1 MKPFGLLSLGFSCSL
16 LSTCPSFA
24 LPSSLPLL
32 SNKDEK
38 LSEQAHISSQIHIY
52 TPLRELSLTKETT
65 TLSSENI
72 DIVSNISHI
81 ENRWYPLHSN
91 GYSLFAPVEGD
102 NSTIPCGERVKTQY
116 RCSED
121 GCEDL
126 AAGYIN
132 YIFFQ
137 ECIVPDT
144 GTRIISALLLVLW
157 MLFLLH
163 IVESTTNEYF
173 VTSLQLA
180 VAILKLS
187 PNVAGVTFLAVGN
200 AACDVIASI
209 AAFATGVPKVGV
221 GTTLGAGIFVT
232 TAVIAAVSFVSDVR
246 LARRSFIRDVVFFI
260 ITVIYLLFCTI
271 DGVITFIESIG
282 FIIIYIIFVLF
293 VAGGR
298 WISML
303 LKNDDEIVSGLG
315 SESTGGAGDRRLSVA
330 DVVRRFSVADVSKA
344 LKVVGGGA
352 TESSSLLKSGGLKTY
367 NVPAIAV
374 SGTSTSESRSQQAM
388 MAAYQA
394 AAQRTLEGDI
404 ASLRNSTLFGQD
416 PGSPEA
422 SNDRTKSRRASRQE
436 RLGSIVD
443 DLPGKPSKWTEAFY
457 NSISSPD
464 GANADASTSGYGRSR
479 MTSYSFSGGANISAS
494 GTREYLPFQ
503 MPRYHRKVLA
513 TRLAMRLAARGMAH
527 EIVGPDGKVVNVAEI
542 AIEDIELAAQLM
554 TAAVAA
560 EATRQGGK
568 PLTFEAAAD
577 AAALGASR
585 AENFEDSRT
594 QRGRAVSSAAIA
606 IKPEDLLAE
615 LPEESKN
622 PVSASYL
629 KFQMA
634 LSTIGPQYH
643 HFMCFFEVPITIFRD
658 LTIPLLHAGTYKR
671 RMTAVTLPFSFALL
685 TFVMTTHILKG
696 VPTMIKG
703 VPVFI
708 ISALVGAVLA
718 IPLYFFGL
726 PRRSKEMSNGT
737 TDEWGGVK
745 PRAESTGSKQL
756 IEGETEA
763 SLLGHGHDDK
773 PRWWTPIV
781 KIVTGEVGDPMPTGI
796 IFVFLLILSFLM
808 SLIWLLLIANELVG
822 TALAFGKILNI
833 PDTVMGLA
841 VLAVGNSIND
851 LAASV
856 TIAREGYP
864 SMAVAGAYAGPMFN
878 VIGGIG
884 LPMLI
889 YTATSPDGKYNIGKN
904 TPIVWAAFAVLLTS
918 LVATVVFVPLAGF
931 RITQRIGQFLLLW
944 FVAFIFLVIGM
955 GSVPSLSGS
964 GEGIVLG

>member
-1 MKPFGLLSLGFSCSL
+1 MRRTYLATSFWVIFSLCSL
-16 LSTCPSFA
+16 LSLSSA
-24 LPSSLPLL
+24 LPSNSPSLESQEENPLQQKQL
-32 SNKDEK
+32 LDEREDLISN
-38 LSEQAHISSQIHIY
+38 
-52 TPLRELSLTKETT
+52 
-65 TLSSENI
+65 TLVDSAATSTILNL
-72 DIVSNISHI
+72 

-91 GYSLFAPVEGD
+91 GFSLFAPVEGD
-102 NSTIPCGERVKTQY
+102 NSTTPCGESVKAQY
-116 RCSED
+116 HCSED

-132 YIFFQ
+132 YIYFQ
-137 ECIVPDT
+137 ECIVPNT
-144 GTRIISALLLVLW
+144 GTRIISAFLLVLW

-260 ITVIYLLFCTI
+260 ITVVYLLFCTI
-271 DGVITFIESIG
+271 DGVITFLESIG
-282 FIIIYIIFVLF
+282 FIIIYVIFVMF

-303 LKNDDEIVSGLG
+303 LKNDDDIVSG
-315 SESTGGAGDRRLSVA
+315 SEGTGGAGDRRLSVA
-330 DVVRRFSVADVSKA
+330 DVVRRLSVADVSKSIA
-344 LKVVGGGA
+344 LKSGA
-352 TESSSLLKSGGLKTY
+352 TESSSLLKSGGLKSY
-367 NVPAIAV
+367 NAPIAAAA
-374 SGTSTSESRSQQAM
+374 SSSSSSSAESRSQQAM

-394 AAQRTLEGDI
+394 ATQRTLEGDI
-404 ASLRNSTLFGQD
+404 ASLRNSTYFGQD
-416 PGSPEA
+416 PGSPEP
-422 SNDRTKSRRASRQE
+422 SNDRSKSRRASRQD
-436 RLGSIVD
+436 RLGSFVD
-443 DLPGKPSKWTEAFY
+443 ELPGKPSKWTEAFY

-464 GANADASTSGYGRSR
+464 GNNADASASGYGRSR
-479 MTSYSFSGGANISAS
+479 MTSYSFSGGANISTS

-503 MPRYHRKVLA
+503 MPKYHRKVLA

-560 EATRQGGK
+560 EAARQGGK

-585 AENFEDSRT
+585 AENFDDSRT
-594 QRGRAVSSAAIA
+594 QRGRAISSAAIA

-629 KFQMA
+629 KFQTA

-643 HFMCFFEVPITIFRD
+643 HFMCFFEVPVTICRD

-685 TFVMTTHILKG
+685 TFVMTTHVLKG

-703 VPVFI
+703 IPVFI
-708 ISALVGAVLA
+708 ISALAGAVLA

-726 PRRSKEMSNGT
+726 PKKSKDSVGA
-737 TDEWGGVK
+737 DEWGSAK
-745 PRAESTGSKQL
+745 PRGNSESGPKQL
-756 IEGETEA
+756 IEGGGESES
-763 SLLGHGHDDK
+763 SLLGHHHNDK
-773 PRWWTPIV
+773 PQWWTPIV
-781 KIVTGEVGDPMPTGI
+781 KLVTGEVGDPMPTGI
-796 IFVFLLILSFLM
+796 VFIFLLVLSFLM

-889 YTATSPDGKYNIGKN
+889 YTASSPDGKYNIGKN

-931 RITQRIGQFLLLW
+931 RITQRIGQFLLVW
-944 FVAFIFLVIGM
+944 FIAFIFLVIGM

>member
-1 MKPFGLLSLGFSCSL
+1 LG
-16 LSTCPSFA
+16 
-24 LPSSLPLL
+24 
-32 SNKDEK
+32 
-38 LSEQAHISSQIHIY
+38 
-52 TPLRELSLTKETT
+52 
-65 TLSSENI
+65 
-72 DIVSNISHI
+72 
-81 ENRWYPLHSN
+81 
-91 GYSLFAPVEGD
+91 
-102 NSTIPCGERVKTQY
+102 
-116 RCSED
+116 
-121 GCEDL
+121 
-126 AAGYIN
+126 
-132 YIFFQ
+132 
-137 ECIVPDT
+137 
-144 GTRIISALLLVLW
+144 
-157 MLFLLH
+157 
-163 IVESTTNEYF
+163 
-173 VTSLQLA
+173 
-180 VAILKLS
+180 
-187 PNVAGVTFLAVGN
+187 
-200 AACDVIASI
+200 
-209 AAFATGVPKVGV
+209 
-221 GTTLGAGIFVT
+221 
-232 TAVIAAVSFVSDVR
+232 SFV
-246 LARRSFIRDVVFFI
+246 
-260 ITVIYLLFCTI
+260 
-271 DGVITFIESIG
+271 
-282 FIIIYIIFVLF
+282 
-293 VAGGR
+293 
-298 WISML
+298 
-303 LKNDDEIVSGLG
+303 DE
-315 SESTGGAGDRRLSVA
+315 
-330 DVVRRFSVADVSKA
+330 
-344 LKVVGGGA
+344 
-352 TESSSLLKSGGLKTY
+352 
-367 NVPAIAV
+367 
-374 SGTSTSESRSQQAM
+374 
-388 MAAYQA
+388 
-394 AAQRTLEGDI
+394 
-404 ASLRNSTLFGQD
+404 
-416 PGSPEA
+416 
-422 SNDRTKSRRASRQE
+422 
-436 RLGSIVD
+436 
-443 DLPGKPSKWTEAFY
+443 LPGKPSKWTEAFY

-464 GANADASTSGYGRSR
+464 GNNADASASGYGRSR
-479 MTSYSFSGGANISAS
+479 MTSYSFSGGANISTS

-503 MPRYHRKVLA
+503 MPKYHRKVLA

-560 EATRQGGK
+560 EAARQGGK

-585 AENFEDSRT
+585 AENFDDSRT
-594 QRGRAVSSAAIA
+594 QRGRAISSAAIA

-629 KFQMA
+629 KFQTA

-643 HFMCFFEVPITIFRD
+643 HFMCFFEVPVTICRD

-708 ISALVGAVLA
+708 ISALAGAVLA

-726 PRRSKEMSNGT
+726 PKKSKDSVGA
-737 TDEWGGVK
+737 DEWGSAK
-745 PRAESTGSKQL
+745 PRGNSESGPKQL
-756 IEGETEA
+756 IEGGGESES
-763 SLLGHGHDDK
+763 SLLGHHHNDK
-773 PRWWTPIV
+773 PQWWTPIV
-781 KIVTGEVGDPMPTGI
+781 KLVSGEVGDPMPTGI
-796 IFVFLLILSFLM
+796 VFIFLLVLSFLM

-889 YTATSPDGKYNIGKN
+889 YTASSPDGKYNIGKN

-931 RITQRIGQFLLLW
+931 RITQRIGQFLLVW
-944 FVAFIFLVIGM
+944 FIAFIFLVIGM

>member
-1 MKPFGLLSLGFSCSL
+1 MRRTYLATSFWVIFSQCSL
-16 LSTCPSFA
+16 FSLSSA
-24 LPSSLPLL
+24 LPSNSPSHESQEENPLL
-32 SNKDEK
+32 QIQLLDEREDLISNSLVD
-38 LSEQAHISSQIHIY
+38 SAAA
-52 TPLRELSLTKETT
+52 TPTILNL
-65 TLSSENI
+65 
-72 DIVSNISHI
+72 

-91 GYSLFAPVEGD
+91 GFSLFAPVEGD
-102 NSTIPCGERVKTQY
+102 NSTIPCGESVKAQY
-116 RCSED
+116 HCSED

-132 YIFFQ
+132 YIYFQ
-137 ECIVPDT
+137 ECIVPNA
-144 GTRIISALLLVLW
+144 GTRIISAFLLVLW

-260 ITVIYLLFCTI
+260 ITVVYLLFCTI
-271 DGVITFIESIG
+271 DGVITFLESIG
-282 FIIIYIIFVLF
+282 FIIIYVIFVMF

-303 LKNDDEIVSGLG
+303 LKNDDDIVSG
-315 SESTGGAGDRRLSVA
+315 SEGTGGAGDRRLSVA
-330 DVVRRFSVADVSKA
+330 DVVRRLSVADVSKSIA
-344 LKVVGGGA
+344 LKSGA
-352 TESSSLLKSGGLKTY
+352 TESSSLLKSGGLKSY
-367 NVPAIAV
+367 NAPIAA
-374 SGTSTSESRSQQAM
+374 SASSSSAESRSQQAM

-394 AAQRTLEGDI
+394 ATKRTLEGDI
-404 ASLRNSTLFGQD
+404 ASLRNSTYFGQD
-416 PGSPEA
+416 PGSPEP
-422 SNDRTKSRRASRQE
+422 SNDRSKSRRASRQD
-436 RLGSIVD
+436 RLGSFVD
-443 DLPGKPSKWTEAFY
+443 ELPGKPSKWTEAFY

-464 GANADASTSGYGRSR
+464 GNNADASASGYGRSR
-479 MTSYSFSGGANISAS
+479 MTSYSFSGGANISTS

-503 MPRYHRKVLA
+503 MPKYHRKVLA

-560 EATRQGGK
+560 EAARQGGK

-585 AENFEDSRT
+585 AENFDDSRT
-594 QRGRAVSSAAIA
+594 QRGRAISSAAIA

-629 KFQMA
+629 KFQTA

-643 HFMCFFEVPITIFRD
+643 HFMCFFEVPVTICRD

-703 VPVFI
+703 VPVFM
-708 ISALVGAVLA
+708 ISALAGAVLA

-726 PRRSKEMSNGT
+726 PKKSKDSVGA
-737 TDEWGGVK
+737 DEWGSAK
-745 PRAESTGSKQL
+745 PRGNSESGPKQL
-756 IEGETEA
+756 IEGGGESES
-763 SLLGHGHDDK
+763 SLLGHHHNDK
-773 PRWWTPIV
+773 PQWWTPIV
-781 KIVTGEVGDPMPTGI
+781 KLVTGEVGDPMPTGI
-796 IFVFLLILSFLM
+796 VFIFLLVLSFLM

-889 YTATSPDGKYNIGKN
+889 YTASSPDGKYNIGKN

-931 RITQRIGQFLLLW
+931 RITQRIGQFLLVW
-944 FVAFIFLVIGM
+944 FIAFIFLVIGM

>member
-1 MKPFGLLSLGFSCSL
+1 MRRTYLATSFWVIFSLCSL
-16 LSTCPSFA
+16 FSLSSA
-24 LPSSLPLL
+24 LPSNSPSHESQEENPLL
-32 SNKDEK
+32 QIQLIDEREDLISNSLVD
-38 LSEQAHISSQIHIY
+38 SAAA
-52 TPLRELSLTKETT
+52 TPTILNL
-65 TLSSENI
+65 
-72 DIVSNISHI
+72 

-91 GYSLFAPVEGD
+91 GFSLFAPVEGD
-102 NSTIPCGERVKTQY
+102 NSTIPCGESVKAQY
-116 RCSED
+116 HCSED

-132 YIFFQ
+132 YIYFQ
-137 ECIVPDT
+137 ECIVPNA
-144 GTRIISALLLVLW
+144 GTRIISAFLLVLW

-260 ITVIYLLFCTI
+260 ITVVYLLFCTI
-271 DGVITFIESIG
+271 DGVITFLESIG
-282 FIIIYIIFVLF
+282 FIIIYVIFVMF

-303 LKNDDEIVSGLG
+303 LKNDDDIVSG
-315 SESTGGAGDRRLSVA
+315 SEGTGGAGDRRLSVA
-330 DVVRRFSVADVSKA
+330 DVVRRLSVADVSKSIA
-344 LKVVGGGA
+344 LKSGA
-352 TESSSLLKSGGLKTY
+352 TESSSLLKSGGLKSY
-367 NVPAIAV
+367 NAPIA
-374 SGTSTSESRSQQAM
+374 SAASSSSAESRSQQAM

-394 AAQRTLEGDI
+394 ATQRTLEGDI
-404 ASLRNSTLFGQD
+404 ASLRNSTYFGQD
-416 PGSPEA
+416 PGSPEP
-422 SNDRTKSRRASRQE
+422 SNDRSKSRRASRQD
-436 RLGSIVD
+436 RLGSFVD
-443 DLPGKPSKWTEAFY
+443 ELPGKPSKWTEAFY

-464 GANADASTSGYGRSR
+464 GNNADASASGYGRSR
-479 MTSYSFSGGANISAS
+479 MTSYSFSGGANISTS

-503 MPRYHRKVLA
+503 MPKYHRKVLA

-527 EIVGPDGKVVNVAEI
+527 EIVGPDGKVVNAAEI

-560 EATRQGGK
+560 EAARQGGK

-585 AENFEDSRT
+585 AENFDDSRT
-594 QRGRAVSSAAIA
+594 QRGRAISSAAIA

-629 KFQMA
+629 KFQTA

-643 HFMCFFEVPITIFRD
+643 HFMCFFEVPVTICRD
-658 LTIPLLHAGTYKR
+658 LTIPLLHTGTYKR

-708 ISALVGAVLA
+708 ISALAGAVLA

-726 PRRSKEMSNGT
+726 PKKSKDSV
-737 TDEWGGVK
+737 DEWGSAK
-745 PRAESTGSKQL
+745 PRGNSESGPKQL
-756 IEGETEA
+756 IEGGGESES
-763 SLLGHGHDDK
+763 SLLGHHHNDK
-773 PRWWTPIV
+773 PQWWTPIV
-781 KIVTGEVGDPMPTGI
+781 KLVTGEVGDPMPTGI
-796 IFVFLLILSFLM
+796 VFIFLLVLSFLM

-889 YTATSPDGKYNIGKN
+889 YTASSPDGKYNIGKN

-931 RITQRIGQFLLLW
+931 RITQRIGQFLLVW
-944 FVAFIFLVIGM
+944 FIAFIFLVIGM

>member
-1 MKPFGLLSLGFSCSL
+1 MSLRSCLATSFGVIFSCSL
-16 LSTCPSFA
+16 LSFSSA
-24 LPSSLPLL
+24 LPSNSPSLSIRENSPLIL
-32 SNKDEK
+32 GDDHPTSISQQVDHPDFETNNEVG
-38 LSEQAHISSQIHIY
+38 SYEQ
-52 TPLRELSLTKETT
+52 
-65 TLSSENI
+65 
-72 DIVSNISHI
+72 
-81 ENRWYPLHSN
+81 RWYPLHSN
-91 GYSLFAPVEGD
+91 GYTLFAPVEGD
-102 NSTIPCGERVKTQY
+102 NSTVACGERVKVQY

-137 ECIVPDT
+137 ECIVPDA
-144 GTRIISALLLVLW
+144 GTRIISALMLVLW

-260 ITVIYLLFCTI
+260 ITIVYLLFCTI

-282 FIIIYIIFVLF
+282 FIIIYVIFVIF

-315 SESTGGAGDRRLSVA
+315 SEGGGGGGRDRRLSVA
-330 DVVRRFSVADVSKA
+330 DVVRRLSVADVSKSAA
-344 LKVVGGGA
+344 LKGGGA
-352 TESSSLLKSGGLKTY
+352 TESSSLLKSGGLKSY
-367 NVPAIAV
+367 NAPVTAAV
-374 SGTSTSESRSQQAM
+374 SSSSAESRSQQAM

-394 AAQRTLEGDI
+394 ATQRTLEGDI
-404 ASLRNSTLFGQD
+404 ASLRTSTYFGQE

-422 SNDRTKSRRASRQE
+422 SNDRSKSRRASRQD
-436 RLGSIVD
+436 RLGSFVD

-457 NSISSPD
+457 NTISSPD
-464 GANADASTSGYGRSR
+464 GSNADASASGYGRSR
-479 MTSYSFSGGANISAS
+479 MTSYSFSGGANISSS

-503 MPRYHRKVLA
+503 MPKYHRKVLA

-527 EIVGPDGKVVNVAEI
+527 EIVGPDGKIVNVAEI

-554 TAAVAA
+554 TAAVTA
-560 EATRQGGK
+560 EASRQGGK

-577 AAALGASR
+577 AAAFGASR
-585 AENFEDSRT
+585 AENFDDSRT

-629 KFQMA
+629 KFQTA

-643 HFMCFFEVPITIFRD
+643 HFMCFFEVPITICRD

-696 VPTMIKG
+696 VPTMIRG

-708 ISALVGAVLA
+708 ISALVGALFA

-726 PRRSKEMSNGT
+726 PRKTEGGEGEGA
-737 TDEWGGVK
+737 DEWGGIK
-745 PRAESTGSKQL
+745 PRGNSEGGPKQL
-756 IEGETEA
+756 IEGGGESET
-763 SLLGHGHDDK
+763 SLLGHNSEK
-773 PRWWTPIV
+773 PQWWTPVV
-781 KIVTGEVGDPMPTGI
+781 KLVTGEVGDPMPTGI
-796 IFVFLLILSFLM
+796 VFIFLLILSFLM

-889 YTATSPDGKYNIGKN
+889 YTSTSSDGKYNIGKN

-918 LVATVVFVPLAGF
+918 LVATVIFVPLAGF
-931 RITQRIGQFLLLW
+931 RITQRIGQFLLVW
-944 FVAFIFLVIGM
+944 FVAFIVLVIGM